1 MMHLRVLLGSCTVTW
16 LKSFFEQDGL
26 GLLLRNLVEAERKS
40 RFRKTT
46 DAPQLA
52 VEIVRCL
59 VAIMNSKVR
68 NNRKGKVILLAN
80 AMLPFT
86 DRLASYLRL

>member
-1 MMHLRVLLGSCTVTW
+1 MMHLRVLLGSCAVSW

-46 DAPQLA
+46 DASQLA

-59 VAIMNSKVR
+59 VAIMNSKVF
-68 NNRKGKVILLAN
+68 N
-80 AMLPFT
+80 
-86 DRLASYLRL
+86 Y